1 MKGQIANF
9 TDSPFMPADEKHR
22 VLRAWTRFFKQGMQ
36 YRHFTKALYRHL
48 TLHCGYI
55 AHYDRE
61 TFYRTYFED
70 GEELGRFL
78 AQFDRAS
85 GCLGAEMGS
94 TLWLTGEHAD
104 LNNAMVD
111 AVKGM
116 IPAFRDY
123 ARRMIERDARADIG
137 AAERKLAKVRGR
149 AA

>member
-1 MKGQIANF
+1 MKECPATF
-9 TDSPFMPADEKHR
+9 ADSPFMLADDKRR
-22 VLRAWTRFFKQGMQ
+22 VYRAWTRFFKHGLQ

-55 AHYDRE
+55 AHYDRQ
-61 TFYRTYFED
+61 TFHHLYFSD
-70 GEELGRFL
+70 GEELTRFL
-78 AQFDRAS
+78 DQFDRSS
-85 GCLGAEMGS
+85 GCLGTETGS
-94 TLWLTGEHAD
+94 TLWLTGTHAD

-123 ARRMIERDARADIG
+123 ARRMIERGAMADIE
-137 AAERKLAKVRGR
+137 AAERRLAQVRGR